1 MKVSMLR
8 RISKPWEDLREI
20 NSVDYSFQVSKIKI
34 FMRDEFTE
42 TVIAVV

>member
-20 NSVDYSFQVSKIKI
+20 NSVDYSFQVSQIKI
-34 FMRDEFTE
+34 FMHVLNVQIFM
-42 TVIAVV
+42 